1 MKGQTMKNGNVLLSE
16 RSGLGAVKLSGGD
29 SIFLTI
35 GPITINLAP
44 AVFAQA
50 AILIREAMES
60 LAVVVAAGELYDE
73 GLEALT
79 TRSPLPN

>member
-1 MKGQTMKNGNVLLSE
+1 MKDSNVLLSE

-60 LAVVVAAGELYDE
+60 LAVVVAAGELYDDS
-73 GLEALT
+73 LDPLT
-79 TRSPLPN
+79 NRSPLPN